1 MKWKVNYLN
10 GDWTG
15 IAGKSSWA
23 DRGNS
28 MAQHAAAHL
37 QKGHRF
43 HQAQPRDL
51 SHTSTPPHPFKMI
64 PKLNLSKTS
73 FVSTSKPSA
82 VETTKSKQ
90 NPTWPTSHREKKQ
103 EAPTSL
109 STDSWDLIMSVYW
122 ASAVCELPEKPTG
135 HSPSAELGISEKTQ
149 TISNA
154 AVIISPPEWC

>member
-1 MKWKVNYLN
+1 MVTGLELLASPPEPTEGTAWLN
-10 GDWTG
+10 MRLLTFRKDTDFTRP
-15 IAGKSSWA
+15 S
-23 DRGNS
+23 
-28 MAQHAAAHL
+28 
-37 QKGHRF
+37 
-43 HQAQPRDL
+43 PETC

-154 AVIISPPEWC
+154 AVIISPPVRC